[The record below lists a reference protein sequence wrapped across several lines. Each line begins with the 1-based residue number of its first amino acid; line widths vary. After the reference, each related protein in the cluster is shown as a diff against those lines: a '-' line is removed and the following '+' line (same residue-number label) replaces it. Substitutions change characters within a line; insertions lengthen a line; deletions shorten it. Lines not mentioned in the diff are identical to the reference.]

1 MESKKLHIA
10 LSVLANVCRFMLAV
24 VFVFS
29 GFVKANDPLGFQ
41 YKLGDY
47 LQAFGMLGWFPE
59 WVLMIATVALA
70 TLEFMLGVY
79 LFFGINRRFTSWL
92 VVLLMGVMTPLTL
105 YLALE
110 NPVSDCG
117 CFGDAV
123 ILTNWQTFWKNVVLS
138 IAAVIVLC
146 LRKRMFRV
154 VTPRSEWLVSVNTL
168 LYIIILSYYSLSN
181 LPVFD
186 FRPYRIGASIPQGM
200 EIPEGAQMPVFE
212 TLFIME
218 KEGQRQE
225 FSLDNYP
232 DSTWTFV
239 DRKTVIKEAGYEPP
253 IHDFS
258 LLRMADEEDITDLVL
273 ADSGYTF
280 LMVAHQLEKAD
291 DSYSDLL
298 NELYDYCR
306 EHDYAFYGLTASNEE
321 VVGQWLDRTGGE
333 YPFCNVDDIT
343 LKTMVRSN
351 PGLMLLKGGV
361 VLNKWANENIPD
373 EYQLTAPLELLPL
386 AQGHVQGK
394 GVKIATCILWFVFPL
409 LLISLL
415 DRIYFY
421 YRRNRLARLLGDR
434 QGMNENEEE
443 NNINPLIKD

>member
-1 MESKKLHIA
+1 MLT
-10 LSVLANVCRFMLAV
+10 NVCRFMLAV

-47 LQAFGMLGWFPE
+47 LQAFGLSEWFSEP
-59 WVLMIATVALA
+59 VLMIATVALA
-70 TLEFMLGVY
+70 ALEFVLGVY
-79 LFFGINRRFTSWL
+79 LFFGINRRLASCVTVAF
-92 VVLLMGVMTPLTL
+92 MGVMTPLTL

-123 ILTNWQTFWKNVVLS
+123 VLTNWQTFAKNVVLT
-138 IAAVIVLC
+138 IAAVVVLC
-146 LRKRMFRV
+146 MRGRMFRV

-168 LYIIILSYYSLSN
+168 LYIILLSYYSLSY

-186 FRPYRIGASIPQGM
+186 FRPYRIGTSIPQGM
-200 EIPEGAQMPVFE
+200 EVPEGAKKPVFE
-212 TLFIME
+212 TLFVME
-218 KEGQRQE
+218 KEGERRE

-232 DSTWTFV
+232 DSTWTYV
-239 DRKTVIKEAGYEPP
+239 DRKTVMKEPGYEPP
-253 IHDFS
+253 IHDFA
-258 LLRMADEEDITDLVL
+258 LLRMADGEDITGQLL

-298 NELYDYCR
+298 NEVYDYSR
-306 EHDYAFYGLTASNEE
+306 KHGYTFYGLTASTEE
-321 VVGQWLDRTGGE
+321 MVEQWLDRTGGE

-361 VLNKWANENIPD
+361 VLNKWANGNIPD

-386 AQGHVQGK
+386 AQGDVRGK
-394 GVKIATCILWFVFPL
+394 GVKIATCIMWFLIPL

-415 DRIYFY
+415 DRICFFY
-421 YRRNRLARLLGDR
+421 KRGREKRLPGDG
-434 QGMNENEEE
+434 QEEISEEE

>member
-1 MESKKLHIA
+1 M
-10 LSVLANVCRFMLAV
+10 VAV

-47 LQAFGMLGWFPE
+47 LLAFGILEWFPE

-79 LFFGINRRFTSWL
+79 LLFGINRRFTSWL

-123 ILTNWQTFWKNVVLS
+123 ILTNWQTFWKNVVLF

-146 LRKRMFRV
+146 MRKRMFRV

-200 EIPEGAQMPVFE
+200 EIPEGAQTPVFE

-258 LLRMADEEDITDLVL
+258 LLRMADGEDITDLVL

-298 NELYDYCR
+298 NEVYDYCR
-306 EHDYAFYGLTASNEE
+306 EHAYTFYGLTASNEE
-321 VVGQWLDRTGGE
+321 VVDQWLDRTGGE

-351 PGLMLLKGGV
+351 PGLMLLKEGV

-415 DRIYFY
+415 DRIYFF

-434 QGMNENEEE
+434 QRMNEEE

>member
-1 MESKKLHIA
+1 
-10 LSVLANVCRFMLAV
+10 MLAV

-47 LQAFGMLGWFPE
+47 LLAFGMLEWFPE
-59 WVLMIATVALA
+59 WVLMIATIALA

-79 LFFGINRRFTSWL
+79 LLFGINRRFTSWL

-123 ILTNWQTFWKNVVLS
+123 ILTNWQTFWKNVVLT

-200 EIPEGAQMPVFE
+200 EIPEGAQTPVFE

-218 KEGQRQE
+218 KEGKRQE

-258 LLRMADEEDITDLVL
+258 LLRMADGEDITDLVL

-280 LMVAHQLEKAD
+280 LMVTHQLEKAD

-298 NELYDYCR
+298 NEVYDYCR
-306 EHDYAFYGLTASNEE
+306 EHGYTFYGLTASNEE
-321 VVGQWLDRTGGE
+321 VVDQWLDRTGGE

-351 PGLMLLKGGV
+351 PGLMLLKEGV

-415 DRIYFY
+415 DRIYFF

-434 QGMNENEEE
+434 QRMNEEE

>member
-1 MESKKLHIA
+1 
-10 LSVLANVCRFMLAV
+10 MLAV

-47 LQAFGMLGWFPE
+47 LLAFGMLEWFPE

-79 LFFGINRRFTSWL
+79 LLFGINRRFTSWL

-146 LRKRMFRV
+146 MRKRMFRV
-154 VTPRSEWLVSVNTL
+154 VTPRSEWLVSINTL

-200 EIPEGAQMPVFE
+200 EIPEGAQTPVFE

-218 KEGQRQE
+218 KEGKRQE

-258 LLRMADEEDITDLVL
+258 LLRMADGEDVTDLVL

-298 NELYDYCR
+298 NEVYDYCR
-306 EHDYAFYGLTASNEE
+306 EHGYTFYGLTASNEE

-351 PGLMLLKGGV
+351 PGLMLLKEGV

-415 DRIYFY
+415 DRIYFF

-434 QGMNENEEE
+434 QRMNEEE

>member
-1 MESKKLHIA
+1 
-10 LSVLANVCRFMLAV
+10 MLAV

-47 LQAFGMLGWFPE
+47 LLAFGMLEWFPE

-79 LFFGINRRFTSWL
+79 LLFGINRRFTSWL

-123 ILTNWQTFWKNVVLS
+123 ILTNWQTFWKNVVLT

-146 LRKRMFRV
+146 MRKRMFRV

-186 FRPYRIGASIPQGM
+186 FRPYCIGASIPQGM
-200 EIPEGAQMPVFE
+200 EIPEGAQTPVFE

-218 KEGQRQE
+218 KEGKRQE

-258 LLRMADEEDITDLVL
+258 LLRMADGEDITDLVL

-298 NELYDYCR
+298 NEVYDYCR
-306 EHDYAFYGLTASNEE
+306 EHGYTFYGLTASNEE
-321 VVGQWLDRTGGE
+321 VVDQWLDRTGGE

-351 PGLMLLKGGV
+351 PGLMLLKEGV

-415 DRIYFY
+415 DRIYFF

-434 QGMNENEEE
+434 QRMNEEE

>member
-1 MESKKLHIA
+1 
-10 LSVLANVCRFMLAV
+10 MLAV

-47 LQAFGMLGWFPE
+47 LLAFGMLEWFPE

-79 LFFGINRRFTSWL
+79 LLFGINRRFTSWL

-200 EIPEGAQMPVFE
+200 EIPEGAQTPVFE

-218 KEGQRQE
+218 KEGKRQE

-258 LLRMADEEDITDLVL
+258 LLRMADGEDVTDLVL

-298 NELYDYCR
+298 NEVYDYCR
-306 EHDYAFYGLTASNEE
+306 EHGYTFYGLTASNEE
-321 VVGQWLDRTGGE
+321 VVDQWLDRTGGE
-333 YPFCNVDDIT
+333 YPFCNVDGQPS
-343 LKTMVRSN
+343 RSV
-351 PGLMLLKGGV
+351 PHCGIV
-361 VLNKWANENIPD
+361 
-373 EYQLTAPLELLPL
+373 
-386 AQGHVQGK
+386 
-394 GVKIATCILWFVFPL
+394 
-409 LLISLL
+409 
-415 DRIYFY
+415 
-421 YRRNRLARLLGDR
+421 
-434 QGMNENEEE
+434 
-443 NNINPLIKD
+443 

>member
-1 MESKKLHIA
+1 
-10 LSVLANVCRFMLAV
+10 MLAV

-47 LQAFGMLGWFPE
+47 LLAFGMLEWFPE

-79 LFFGINRRFTSWL
+79 LLFGINRRFTSWL

-123 ILTNWQTFWKNVVLS
+123 ILTNWQTFWKNVVLF

-146 LRKRMFRV
+146 MRKRMFRV

-200 EIPEGAQMPVFE
+200 EIPEGVQTPVFE
-212 TLFIME
+212 TLFVME

-258 LLRMADEEDITDLVL
+258 LLRMADGEDITDLVL

-298 NELYDYCR
+298 NEVYDYCR
-306 EHDYAFYGLTASNEE
+306 EHGYTFYGLTASNEE
-321 VVGQWLDRTGGE
+321 VVDQWLDRTGGE

-351 PGLMLLKGGV
+351 PGLMLLKEGV

-415 DRIYFY
+415 DRIYFF

-434 QGMNENEEE
+434 QRMNEEE

>member
-258 LLRMADEEDITDLVL
+258 LLRMADGEDITDLVL

-434 QGMNENEEE
+434 QRMNENEEE

>member
-1 MESKKLHIA
+1 MLT
-10 LSVLANVCRFMLAV
+10 NVCRFMLAV

-47 LQAFGMLGWFPE
+47 LQAFGLSEWFSEP
-59 WVLMIATVALA
+59 VLMIATVALA
-70 TLEFMLGVY
+70 ALEFVLGVY
-79 LFFGINRRFTSWL
+79 LFFGINRRLASCVTVAF
-92 VVLLMGVMTPLTL
+92 MGVMTPLTL

-123 ILTNWQTFWKNVVLS
+123 VLTNWQTFAKNVVLT
-138 IAAVIVLC
+138 IAAVVVLC
-146 LRKRMFRV
+146 MRGRMFRV

-168 LYIIILSYYSLSN
+168 LYIILLSYYSLSY

-186 FRPYRIGASIPQGM
+186 FRPYRIGTSIPQGM
-200 EIPEGAQMPVFE
+200 EVPEGAKKPVFE
-212 TLFIME
+212 TLFVME
-218 KEGQRQE
+218 KEGERRE

-232 DSTWTFV
+232 DSTWTYV
-239 DRKTVIKEAGYEPP
+239 DRKTVMKEPGYEPP
-253 IHDFS
+253 IHDFA
-258 LLRMADEEDITDLVL
+258 LLRMADGEDITGQLL

-298 NELYDYCR
+298 NEVYDYSR
-306 EHDYAFYGLTASNEE
+306 KHGYTFYGLTASTEE
-321 VVGQWLDRTGGE
+321 MVEQWLDRTGGE

-361 VLNKWANENIPD
+361 VLNKWANGNIPD

-386 AQGHVQGK
+386 AQGDVRGK
-394 GVKIATCILWFVFPL
+394 GVKIATCIMWFLIPL

-415 DRIYFY
+415 DRICFFY
-421 YRRNRLARLLGDR
+421 KRGREKRLLGDG
-434 QGMNENEEE
+434 QEEISEEE

>member
-1 MESKKLHIA
+1 MLT
-10 LSVLANVCRFMLAV
+10 NVCRFMLAV

-47 LQAFGMLGWFPE
+47 LQAFGLSEWFSEP
-59 WVLMIATVALA
+59 VLMIATVALA
-70 TLEFMLGVY
+70 ALEFVLGVY
-79 LFFGINRRFTSWL
+79 LFFGINRRLASCVTVAF
-92 VVLLMGVMTPLTL
+92 MGVMTPLTL

-123 ILTNWQTFWKNVVLS
+123 VLTNWQTFAKNVVLT
-138 IAAVIVLC
+138 IAAVVVLC
-146 LRKRMFRV
+146 MRGRMFRV

-168 LYIIILSYYSLSN
+168 LYIILLSYYSLSY

-186 FRPYRIGASIPQGM
+186 FRPYRIGTSIPQGM
-200 EIPEGAQMPVFE
+200 EVPEGAKKPVFE
-212 TLFIME
+212 TLFVME
-218 KEGQRQE
+218 KEGERRE

-232 DSTWTFV
+232 DSTWTYV
-239 DRKTVIKEAGYEPP
+239 DRKTVMKELGYEPP
-253 IHDFS
+253 IHDFA
-258 LLRMADEEDITDLVL
+258 LLRMADGEDITGQLL

-298 NELYDYCR
+298 NEVYDYSR
-306 EHDYAFYGLTASNEE
+306 KHGYTFYGLTASTEE
-321 VVGQWLDRTGGE
+321 MVEQWLDRTGGE

-361 VLNKWANENIPD
+361 VLNKWANGNIPD

-386 AQGHVQGK
+386 AQGDVRGK
-394 GVKIATCILWFVFPL
+394 GVKIATCIMWFLIPL

-415 DRIYFY
+415 DRICFFY
-421 YRRNRLARLLGDR
+421 KRGREKRLPGDG
-434 QGMNENEEE
+434 QEEISEEE